1 MESNEPI
8 IVLDQEEL
16 APKRNWKP
24 FLYLIGNLF
33 FGVLSFVFSLGIQIN
48 LYLLKVIR
56 EREDIG
62 ASIVSTGFEV
72 KIFILLLALIGLF
85 FGWKYLKSGD
95 RRMKIVNFFGLMLG
109 SLAIVFTLIPF
120 YIYL

>member
-62 ASIVSTGFEV
+62 VSIVSTGFEV

-85 FGWKYLKSGD
+85 FGRKYLKSGD
-95 RRMKIVNFFGLMLG
+95 RRMKIVNFFGLILG

>member
-1 MESNEPI
+1 VKSNEPI
-8 IVLDQEEL
+8 IVLDQEKL

-33 FGVLSFVFSLGIQIN
+33 FGVLSFVFSLGIQMN
-48 LYLLKVIR
+48 LYLLRVIR

-62 ASIVSTGFEV
+62 VSIVSTGFEV

-95 RRMKIVNFFGLMLG
+95 RRMKIVNFFGLILG
-109 SLAIVFTLIPF
+109 SLAIVFILIPF
-120 YIYL
+120 YLYL

>member
-1 MESNEPI
+1 MKSNEPI
-8 IVLDQEEL
+8 IVLDQEKL

-33 FGVLSFVFSLGIQIN
+33 FGVLSFVFSLGIQMN
-48 LYLLKVIR
+48 LYLLRVIR

-62 ASIVSTGFEV
+62 VSIVSTGFEV

-95 RRMKIVNFFGLMLG
+95 RRMKIVNFFGLILG
-109 SLAIVFTLIPF
+109 SLAIVFILIPF
-120 YIYL
+120 YLYL